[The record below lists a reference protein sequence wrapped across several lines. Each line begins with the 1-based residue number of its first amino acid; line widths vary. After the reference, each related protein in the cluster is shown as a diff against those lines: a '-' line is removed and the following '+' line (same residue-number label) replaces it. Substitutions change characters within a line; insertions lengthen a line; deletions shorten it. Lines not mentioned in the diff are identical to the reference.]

1 MHQTLEHK
9 PSGEKPE
16 IGKTAMIAKNQRLV
30 ASARGPGRRATTPI
44 ACFAIAKV
52 NGMTFRSR

>member
-30 ASARGPGRRATTPI
+30 ASARGPDVGQLPI